1 MREQEG
7 SFAVADAALRN
18 LIPVLFAIGFILV
31 AMLPYRI
38 PVLGP
43 VFPALTLV
51 VVYFWSIYRPE
62 LLPAAAVFLVGFFQ
76 DVLSGAPLG
85 LSSFVLLLVHW
96 IVVHQRRVFIGKAF
110 WISWAGFGLVA
121 IGAAFGS
128 WAIASI
134 YHGTLVAAGAV
145 FTQLLLTIAIYPG
158 ISWVFSAAEK
168 IIPHHE

>member
-1 MREQEG
+1 MNEHE
-7 SFAVADAALRN
+7 SPFATADAVARN
-18 LIPVLFAIGFILV
+18 LIPLLFAIGFVVLGT
-31 AMLPYRI
+31 LPYQI
-38 PVLGP
+38 PLLGP
-43 VFPALTLV
+43 VFPAMTLV

-62 LLPAAAVFLVGFFQ
+62 LLPPAAVFLLGFFQ

-96 IVVHQRRVFIGKAF
+96 VVVHQRRVFIGKAF

-121 IGAAFGS
+121 IGAAFVS
-128 WAIASI
+128 WSIASI
-134 YHGTLVAAGAV
+134 FHGTFVAPGAI